1 MAEETYQ
8 YGNWGPAFYG
18 VVPATPSAYLG
29 ADRLWHVPKSADV
42 TVERLHQNTTTVGLA
57 ANTSEQALHT
67 FILRAGKLVNAGDT
81 VRIRTWVRCAAT
93 ANNKAIKVY
102 FGGTVIG
109 SSTGQTFNNVGFDI
123 EAYIFRVTQTTQKAL
138 CVAVQPNIDAA
149 WSIATGG
156 GLNTSAPAEDLSG
169 AVTISIAGISSVAGA
184 ANDIQVLA
192 TVIDYITAV

>member
-1 MAEETYQ
+1 M
-8 YGNWGPAFYG
+8 
-18 VVPATPSAYLG
+18 
-29 ADRLWHVPKSADV
+29 PKSADV